1 MEANRHCGQSSK
13 TKQTITAR
21 QNPMARIQDVKFGWQ
36 WRWKRGIMQRIILC
50 KPNKI
55 YVNITNSSDEW
66 KRIDIAA
73 KAAKQSRQ
81 SQQDGIP

>member
-1 MEANRHCGQSSK
+1 
-13 TKQTITAR
+13 
-21 QNPMARIQDVKFGWQ
+21 MASAAAKPIIDGVAKKAPKIPGRDEHDVKCGWQ

-50 KPNKI
+50 KPNKN